1 MINLINP
8 EFETYTLNGRGKDYA
23 TYIRKKFNDFLN
35 DLLLVIP
42 EGGRETAI
50 VKTKLEEAS
59 FFAMKAM
66 SKDQSNQDI
75 IGDFQ
80 R

>member
-1 MINLINP
+1 
-8 EFETYTLNGRGKDYA
+8 
-23 TYIRKKFNDFLN
+23 
-35 DLLLVIP
+35 VIP

-66 SKDQSNQDI
+66 SKDTSNQDSE
-75 IGDFQ
+75 GCQ
-80 R
+80 